1 VKAPDEEALSRFI
14 ERFALDLT
22 ASGMPRMPARV
33 FAGLMVTESGELT
46 AAAIADQLQVSPA
59 SVSSAVR
66 YLEQLDLVVRD
77 REPGSRRDHF
87 RVDHEVWHQMFG
99 RRDAL
104 LVGWAER
111 MAEGVDLV
119 GAETDAGRRLAETR
133 AFFEFLHG
141 ELAAVLKRWD
151 EHLAELRASRGP

>member
-1 VKAPDEEALSRFI
+1 MPGSDDVSRFI

-46 AAAIADQLQVSPA
+46 AAELVEQLQVSAA
-59 SVSSAVR
+59 SVSNAVR
-66 YLEQLDLVVRD
+66 YLEQINLVVRD

-87 RVDHEVWHQMFG
+87 RVDQEVWHQMFS

-104 LVGWAER
+104 LSAWADR
-111 MAEGVDLV
+111 MTEGIVLV
-119 GAETDAGRRLAETR
+119 GADSVAGRRLAETR

-141 ELAAVLKRWD
+141 ELAGILKRWD
-151 EHLAELRASRGP
+151 ERRAELGFGGEG

>member
-1 VKAPDEEALSRFI
+1 MPGSDDVSRFI

-22 ASGMPRMPARV
+22 GSGMPRMPARV

-46 AAAIADQLQVSPA
+46 AAELVEQLQVSAA
-59 SVSSAVR
+59 SVSNAVR
-66 YLEQLDLVVRD
+66 YLEQIDLVVRD

-87 RVDHEVWHQMFG
+87 RVDHEVWHQMFS

-104 LVGWAER
+104 LSAWADR
-111 MAEGVDLV
+111 MTEGIVLV
-119 GAETDAGRRLAETR
+119 GADSVAGRRLAETR

-141 ELAAVLKRWD
+141 ELAGIIKRWD
-151 EHLAELRASRGP
+151 ERRAELGFGGEG

>member
-1 VKAPDEEALSRFI
+1 MAAPDDAALSRFI

-22 ASGMPRMPARV
+22 TSGMPRMPARV
-33 FAGLMVTESGELT
+33 FAGLMVTETGELT
-46 AAAIADQLQVSPA
+46 AAGITEQLQVSPA
-59 SVSSAVR
+59 SVSNAVR
-66 YLEQLDLVVRD
+66 YLEQLGLVVRD

-87 RVDHEVWHQMFG
+87 RVDHEVWHHMFS

-111 MAEGVDLV
+111 MADGVDLV
-119 GAETDAGRRLAETR
+119 GADSAAGRRLAETR

-141 ELAAVLKRWD
+141 ELAGVLARWD
-151 EHLAELRASRGP
+151 ERRAELRASGEL